1 MISSIIKNISQ
12 GALVMVGNTKVL
24 LVGILVLVFPIVFF
38 YITQSFLDTATD
50 NINTVQKQRVELLH
64 QSVATMLEG
73 VKSTDKSTVQIYID
87 NVSNESIDVKNVSVL
102 LKSSEGYFVTHSSN
116 PDLLGTKILKIEPY
130 EKLPI
135 TENESL
141 IVNSLTDSGRVW
153 ESYRMVLVEGNEY
166 YVYTQQDFSTLDQV
180 LYSRVQQSYLGLTL
194 IFIFLISLAYWLN
207 RQTFW
212 KGEHEKRIAELKE
225 RDIFSNMIAHEF
237 RTPLTVIK
245 GYASF
250 LKESD
255 AVQGENR
262 RFVANIS
269 QSTERLI
276 YLVND
281 FLEVARL
288 QSGKIT
294 IKKESINVSEIIEKV
309 VSDLTPIARDKDL
322 KLVTRVSDA
331 INFVTDEARLQQILI
346 NLVTNSIKY
355 TKTGSVA
362 ISVEKKTDE
371 LFIIIEDTGVGISG
385 QDQKK
390 LFQPFSRVG
399 RADESTVIG
408 TGLGMWITNQLVD
421 LLGGEV
427 NLESIEG
434 IGTRVTLSL
443 KPD

>member
-1 MISSIIKNISQ
+1 
-12 GALVMVGNTKVL
+12 MVGNTKVL

-116 PDLLGTKILKIEPY
+116 PDLLGTKILNIEPY

-362 ISVEKKTDE
+362 ISVERKTDE